1 MVMALIG
8 IGERE
13 KRAKLRM
20 NVNQGVRISSIMLF
34 TGIPE
39 MR

>member
-1 MVMALIG
+1 MMIALIG
-8 IGERE
+8 IGGRE

-20 NVNQGVRISSIMLF
+20 TVNQGVRISSIMLF

-39 MR
+39 LR